1 MLSVIKR
8 DVIKRLSSMEA
19 KQDQTMELLLN
30 MQEVIKAMASGQPGV
45 TFNVGAGDSRI
56 RDFEVC
62 RVL

>member
-19 KQDQTMELLLN
+19 KQDQTMQLLLN
-30 MQEVIKAMASGQPGV
+30 LQEVIKAMASGQPGV

-62 RVL
+62 HVL